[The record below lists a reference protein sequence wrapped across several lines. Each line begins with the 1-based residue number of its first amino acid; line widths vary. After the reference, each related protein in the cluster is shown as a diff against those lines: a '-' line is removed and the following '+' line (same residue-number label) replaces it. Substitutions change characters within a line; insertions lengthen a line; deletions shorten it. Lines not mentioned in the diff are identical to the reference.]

1 MTREDFIKGILDG
14 NVRDNDII
22 RYCKDNALCGNEDLD
37 RKFLENVIFDL
48 WKEHGKTKKD
58 NDICKYGNL
67 LRAED
72 VIVDYFGDIFGE
84 RKEDGQIYVLRYG
97 LMMPK
102 EKAYYYRHGYYP
114 DQQIEPEP
122 QLDFKDFLPE
132 RLKTNEAVEVFQK
145 AIDAK
150 LIINGQD
157 GLKWNDTKLLLAYFA
172 TKVSKVFRLT
182 TIRDKDMNLTTAWK
196 PFEDMFKMQGLK
208 NSKQNW
214 MRINTKFEPTG
225 FEKVDALF

>member
-1 MTREDFIKGILDG
+1 MDYKNLSDKEFIKLYAEGEVNNNDLNKYIQTICDIKALYGELLEACYNTYDKSEPIYSPDLSEIVGVIGMSDYDNLRYRRVCDALHFVEGILG
-14 NVRDNDII
+14 LYKI
-22 RYCKDNALCGNEDLD
+22 E
-37 RKFLENVIFDL
+37 ENQN
-48 WKEHGKTKKD
+48 TK
-58 NDICKYGNL
+58 
-67 LRAED
+67 
-72 VIVDYFGDIFGE
+72 
-84 RKEDGQIYVLRYG
+84 
-97 LMMPK
+97 
-102 EKAYYYRHGYYP
+102 
-114 DQQIEPEP
+114 P